1 MRQFL
6 ALDLPD
12 RWRRDLD
19 DTRRRLLGDDPGWR
33 LPAIDSVHL
42 TLRFLGEVED
52 SIDTGARAVWAG
64 AVGSLPAFDLR
75 LTGFG
80 TFPERG
86 RPRIFWAGVEGGASL
101 QGLAS
106 ALETAARS
114 LGLAAEDRRFRP
126 HLTLARAR
134 RGHRVRAP
142 RVESP
147 CATASFA
154 VEEVILFRSVLDPAG
169 ARYTALDRFALNV
182 AGD

>member
-19 DTRRRLLGDDPGWR
+19 DARRRWLGADPGWR

-42 TLRFLGEVED
+42 TLRFLGEVEATV
-52 SIDTGARAVWAG
+52 DTGARAAWAE
-64 AVGSLPAFDLR
+64 AVGSLPVFDLR

-80 TFPERG
+80 TFPDRG
-86 RPRIFWAGVEGGASL
+86 QPRIFWAGVDGGASL

-106 ALETAARS
+106 ALESSARS
-114 LGLAAEDRRFRP
+114 LGFAAEDRGFRP

-134 RGHRVRAP
+134 RGHRVRSP
-142 RVESP
+142 RAERLLD
-147 CATASFA
+147 TASFP

-169 ARYTALDRFALNV
+169 ARYTALDRFVLSA